1 MFHTRTMSAEVVAAA
16 AAVATNLWEPE
27 AEEATATLEG
37 LQAGLEEEMAQW
49 QLQGDAASAEAV
61 WRAYEART
69 GGLAQELCEQLRLI
83 LEATVASKLQ
93 GDYRT
98 GKRISMRK
106 VIPYIASGFR
116 KDKIW
121 LRRTKPSKREYQVM
135 LCIDDSESMRHTGA
149 GTLACEAL
157 AVICQALSRVE
168 VGQLAVLSFAEQI
181 AMLHPF
187 ERPFSADAGA
197 HMLSRFTFAQK
208 HTHMEG
214 LLHTVVSTLRLA
226 RETQRNASAD
236 QMQLAIIVSDGRRSP
251 SWGDPQQ
258 WIRRAAQ
265 EHILLCFVIVDA
277 AAAKDS
283 ILDLQSVSYPNGKL
297 TISRWMDTFPFP
309 YYIVLREL
317 QSLPQVLS
325 DALRQWFE
333 LLKER

>member
-1 MFHTRTMSAEVVAAA
+1 
-16 AAVATNLWEPE
+16 
-27 AEEATATLEG
+27 
-37 LQAGLEEEMAQW
+37 
-49 QLQGDAASAEAV
+49 
-61 WRAYEART
+61 
-69 GGLAQELCEQLRLI
+69 
-83 LEATVASKLQ
+83 
-93 GDYRT
+93 
-98 GKRISMRK
+98 
-106 VIPYIASGFR
+106 
-116 KDKIW
+116 
-121 LRRTKPSKREYQVM
+121 
-135 LCIDDSESMRHTGA
+135 
-149 GTLACEAL
+149 
-157 AVICQALSRVE
+157 
-168 VGQLAVLSFAEQI
+168 
-181 AMLHPF
+181 MLHPF